1 MNHFGIFVMVFSGIM
16 VIPAMASHAEQGN
29 GYVSVEGSIIDS
41 PCAIDAGSRDQTIEL
56 MTIPVSQMIH
66 DREGPIRPFS
76 IRLINCTL
84 TPLTPGKPDWQSFE
98 ITFDGS
104 LDGDNFQL
112 FGKARGVSLKIIDA
126 FGNHALPGKPLPAR
140 AIEPGTMTLNYGMR
154 LVSNNQRLKAGNYKT
169 TIQFKMD
176 YY

>member
-1 MNHFGIFVMVFSGIM
+1 MNHFGIFAMVFSGIM
-16 VIPAMASHAEQGN
+16 VIPAMTSYAEQGN

-41 PCAIDAGSRDQTIEL
+41 PCAIDAGSRDQSIEL

-126 FGNHALPGKPLPAR
+126 FGNRAFPGTPLPAS